1 MQVDIGSTRSSAQA
15 LSRERRSRLTAQL
28 FAEAHEATDEK
39 ARSAALRRVTEVNM
53 CVAEAIASRYRGR
66 GIARE
71 DLEQVAY
78 LALVKAVR
86 GFDVLRGGDFLSYAT
101 PTITGELKKHF
112 RDHGWTIRPPRRV
125 QELQLQVIHERVRIR
140 ESSGKSPTVA
150 ELAARLG
157 ESPEVVH
164 EALLVDGCFT
174 PTSLDA
180 PVRGDGF
187 AVLGDTLVDD
197 NDHAQEAAEARV
209 ILQPAVRGL
218 GLRDRRILRMRFI
231 DGCTQQEIAD
241 ELGVTQMQVSRLLSR
256 IVRDLRHSLVAPP
269 SDLDPDDSAPPLSS
283 AHG

>member
-1 MQVDIGSTRSSAQA
+1 M
-15 LSRERRSRLTAQL
+15 TAQL

-39 ARSAALRRVTEVNM
+39 ARSAALRRVIEVNM

-86 GFDVLRGGDFLSYAT
+86 GFDVLRGGDFLSYAA

-164 EALLVDGCFT
+164 EALLVDGCFST
-174 PTSLDA
+174 D
-180 PVRGDGF
+180 
-187 AVLGDTLVDD
+187 LVGRSG
-197 NDHAQEAAEARV
+197 AW
-209 ILQPAVRGL
+209 
-218 GLRDRRILRMRFI
+218 
-231 DGCTQQEIAD
+231 
-241 ELGVTQMQVSRLLSR
+241 
-256 IVRDLRHSLVAPP
+256 
-269 SDLDPDDSAPPLSS
+269 
-283 AHG
+283 

>member
-1 MQVDIGSTRSSAQA
+1 M
-15 LSRERRSRLTAQL
+15 E
-28 FAEAHEATDEK
+28 
-39 ARSAALRRVTEVNM
+39 
-53 CVAEAIASRYRGR
+53 
-66 GIARE
+66 
-71 DLEQVAY
+71 
-78 LALVKAVR
+78 
-86 GFDVLRGGDFLSYAT
+86 RGGDFLSYAT

-140 ESSGKSPTVA
+140 ESSGKSPSVA

-209 ILQPAVRGL
+209 ILQPAVRRL

-231 DGCTQQEIAD
+231 DGCTQQEIAG

-256 IVRDLRHSLVAPP
+256 IMRDLRHTLVAPASLSP
-269 SDLDPDDSAPPLSS
+269 EESAPPIVGTRLTPRASRLHGREHLPRCCHGRPVSS
-283 AHG
+283 PLTGSMRR